1 MHQQRMGEFT
11 RLAVCLLGGVVLGVA
26 VVEALIAMSVVAVA
40 GYGADVAGA
49 AAGFGLGLLR
59 YGGRSGTVIDE
70 R

>member
-1 MHQQRMGEFT
+1 MSDRLKDELV

-26 VVEALIAMSVVAVA
+26 VVEALIATSVVSVA

-49 AAGFGLGLLR
+49 AAGLGLGLLR
-59 YGGRSGTVIDE
+59 YGGPRGSAVNE